1 MRIIQKLRA
10 VRKLFYRTKKVPLVL
25 QFEMVE
31 CGAASLSMILRFFG
45 YFLGLPELRTACGV
59 SRDGSNMLNIKRAA
73 IRYGLDVQAAR
84 LDSAELAESE
94 HLFPVIAWWNHNHFL
109 VVEGYRLGR
118 FLLVDPAGGRYGLDT
133 EDFSKSFSG
142 LVLSMK
148 PGPAFE
154 KRGKQE
160 SFLKLFLPYVWSY
173 KYSILFLFA
182 IAVAMLIPS
191 LANPGLSGAFVS
203 EFLQNKRYSLGIPIV
218 WLTIFMSLLATGL
231 SLVELKVIRRMALQV
246 QRTLSL
252 QIALKLFTVDY
263 SFFSS
268 RYLGDISG
276 RLGLANS
283 VSSILIHQMIPAVYG
298 LVGALLT
305 LPFIVLIS
313 WQLSLVSLVYVLLTT
328 ALSVYSAH
336 YVLDSRRSIEV
347 ESGKLSGISVRMFTD
362 TKTIKSSGLQASYL
376 ERYQELYAPVLE
388 KQQSIQAVSSIF
400 SWVGT
405 LIETLYSY
413 GTIAF
418 SGYLVMVGEINLA
431 GFMAFQVL
439 RSQVTAPLLGVSSLI
454 NSYQNAAAELCRL
467 EDLYQAKDDPKV
479 RSLDT
484 LREQFSL
491 PSEDTAKQIH
501 SSELDSLSSPS
512 VQLDNVSLTFSPIK
526 PPVIRDVNLVIH
538 PGMMV
543 TFVGP
548 SGSGKSTILKL
559 VSGLYQ
565 PSSGAIR
572 FDGSMWSD
580 YQPHVLHQQIGYV
593 AQESNAFR
601 GSIHDNITMFN
612 PHWSQDDVIRAA
624 DLALLSPVLN
634 DLPQGTE
641 TLLGDSGT
649 GLSGGQLQR
658 LEIARALVK
667 EPSIL
672 CLDEATSALDTPTET
687 KLLQQLCTKGFTML
701 CVSHRLVSAKMSD
714 LVVAIKEG
722 EIIEAG
728 HPDELAGDPN
738 SYFSFLLSQDPDQDK
753 GRGL

>member
-1 MRIIQKLRA
+1 MKISQKLLA
-10 VRKLFYRTKKVPLVL
+10 VKNILFGAKKVPLVL

-45 YFLGLPELRTACGV
+45 CFVGLPELRTTCGV

-73 IRYGLDVQAAR
+73 IRYGLDVQSFR
-84 LDSAELAESE
+84 LDSAQLAESG

-109 VVEGYRLGR
+109 VVESYKFGR
-118 FLLVDPAGGRYGLDT
+118 FLVVDPSGGRYGLDA
-133 EDFSKSFSG
+133 EAFSKSFSG
-142 LVLSMK
+142 LILSMK
-148 PGPAFE
+148 PGSAFE
-154 KRGKQE
+154 KCGKQE
-160 SFLKLFLPYVWSY
+160 NFLKLFLPYIVSY
-173 KYSILFLFA
+173 KYSILFLLA

-191 LANPGLSGAFVS
+191 LANPGLSGTFVS
-203 EFLQNKRYSLGIPIV
+203 EFLQNKRYSLGVPIV
-218 WLTIFMSLLATGL
+218 WLTIFISLLATGL

-298 LVGALLT
+298 LVGAFLI

-313 WQLSLVSLVYVLLTT
+313 WQLSIVSLFYVLLTT
-328 ALSVYSAH
+328 ALSIYSAH
-336 YVLDSRRSIEV
+336 YLLDSKRSIEV
-347 ESGKLSGISVRMFTD
+347 ESGKLAGISVRMFTD
-362 TKTIKSSGLQASYL
+362 TKTIKSSGLQSSYL

-400 SWVGT
+400 SWFGT
-405 LIETLYSY
+405 LIETLYGY

-418 SGYLVMVGEINLA
+418 SGYLVIVGEINLA

-439 RSQVTAPLLGVSSLI
+439 RSQVTTPLLGFTSLI
-454 NSYQNAAAELCRL
+454 DSYQNAAAELCRL
-467 EDLYQAKDDPKV
+467 EDLYQANDDPKV
-479 RSLDT
+479 RSLDA
-484 LREQFSL
+484 LKGQFRL
-491 PSEDTAKQIH
+491 PSENPTKEVKSDAIA
-501 SSELDSLSSPS
+501 SLDSSSI
-512 VQLDNVSLTFSPIK
+512 QLENISLTFSPIK
-526 PPVIRDVNLVIH
+526 PPVIRDINIDIQ

-565 PSSGAIR
+565 PTTGEIR
-572 FDGSMWSD
+572 FDGHTWSD
-580 YQPHVLHQQIGYV
+580 YQPHVIHQWVGYV
-593 AQESNAFR
+593 AQESNAFQ

-612 PHWSQDDVIRAA
+612 PRWSRDDVNRAT
-624 DLALLSPVLN
+624 DLSLLSPVLN
-634 DLPQGTE
+634 DLPQGAQTI
-641 TLLGDSGT
+641 LGDSGA

-667 EPSIL
+667 KPSIL
-672 CLDEATSALDTPTET
+672 CLDEATSALDTPTEL
-687 KLLQQLCTKGFTML
+687 KLLQQLRSQGLTML
-701 CVSHRLVSAKMSD
+701 CVAHRLVSAKMSD
-714 LVVAIKEG
+714 LVVAVKDG

-728 HPDELAGDPN
+728 HPDQLSADPA
-738 SYFSFLLSQDPDQDK
+738 SYFSFLLSQDPEHNTE
-753 GRGL
+753 GGS